1 MTTESQPDQDPSL
14 TADECAADPIVRW
27 GIVAT
32 GTISRQMTADL
43 RLVEG
48 ADVAAVSSRDLQKAD
63 AFADEFEIPQR
74 YGDYRELLDAEIDA
88 VYIGSP
94 HVTHF
99 EIAKAAL
106 LAGKHVL
113 CEKPMGLSAAEV
125 RELGALAARQRL
137 FLMEAMWMKFN
148 PLHIRLLELL
158 RSGRIGEVRS
168 VDASFGIPFQKD
180 DSSRWKAEMRG
191 STLLDQGIYP
201 VTLAH
206 MVFGIPEA
214 IQAAGVVRD
223 DGVDLSEHFT
233 LSYSDGRY
241 ARGASSMVEF
251 LDLGASIC
259 GTKGWISTEPGFW
272 ATSKMTVHTPFSPDS
287 EPNEPIETLWEGNG
301 YVPMLR
307 AVNESIVR
315 GELENTTHTNEDA
328 AAVFDSLDE
337 IRRQL
342 S

>member
-1 MTTESQPDQDPSL
+1 MTMTTEG
-14 TADECAADPIVRW
+14 TVRW

-32 GTISRQMTADL
+32 GTISQQMAADL
-43 RLVEG
+43 RLVDTAEI
-48 ADVAAVSSRDLQKAD
+48 VAVSSRDLAKAND
-63 AFADEFEIPQR
+63 FADEFEIPQR
-74 YGDYRELLDAEIDA
+74 FGDYRELLEADIEA

-99 EIAKAAL
+99 EIARAAL
-106 LAGKHVL
+106 LAGRHVL

-125 RELGALAARQRL
+125 RELGAIAAREGL

-148 PLHIRLLELL
+148 PLYERLIELL
-158 RSGRIGEVRS
+158 RQGRIGEVRS
-168 VDASFGIPFQKD
+168 LDASFGIPFPKD

-206 MVFGIPEA
+206 MLFGVPEK
-214 IQAAGVVRD
+214 IHAAGVVRD

-259 GTKGWISTEPGFW
+259 GTKGWIATDPGFW
-272 ATSKMTVHTPFSPDS
+272 ATSKATIHTPFSPDVS
-287 EPNEPIETLWEGNG
+287 PNEPVETPWEGNG

-307 AVNESIVR
+307 SVNASILR
-315 GELENTTHTNEDA
+315 GDTENETHTNEA
-328 AAVFDSLDE
+328 AARVFDSLDE

-342 S
+342 LSSSEA